1 MNARDLFHL
10 RHFSVVFL
18 LQHESRILTTV
29 LSAAAKNHPFD
40 ILLFINLLMIC
51 TSPGLSE

>member
-1 MNARDLFHL
+1 MNARSLFHL

-29 LSAAAKNHPFD
+29 LSAVAKNHPFD
-40 ILLFINLLMIC
+40 ILLIVYYPVIH
-51 TSPGLSE
+51 